1 MNRRIL
7 ALLLAVVMILA
18 LAACKKNETPAES
31 VPGVIQTPDFNDGG
45 LEATPDSDDVA
56 PVTEA
61 PAETEAEEETAST
74 EETQAPDTTEPAET
88 TAPATEPEET
98 TVPTNPA
105 VQMTEYEWY
114 NSLSGEEQMA
124 FMESFDSVPAFFD
137 WYNNAKAEHE
147 KLHPDIEIGD
157 GVIDLGGLVGGNG

>member
-7 ALLLAVVMILA
+7 ALLLVALMILT
-18 LAACKKNETPAES
+18 LAACKKNEAPAES

-45 LEATPDSDDVA
+45 LEATPDSGELPPA
-56 PVTEA
+56 TEA
-61 PAETEAEEETAST
+61 PAETEAEQEPAAT
-74 EETQAPDTTEPAET
+74 EETTDPVET
-88 TAPATEPEET
+88 TAPATEPQET
-98 TVPTNPA
+98 TTPTNPS
-105 VQMTEYEWY
+105 VQMTDYEWY

-147 KLHPDIEIGD
+147 ALHPDIEIGD